1 LNAGLKRGQAI
12 EQAVQ
17 TCDSGWYEAPFPV
30 HLKGQIASM
39 AVELSTQTGDNPQT
53 PILGRFV
60 TGKSVLV
67 KDNQDPAAGSR
78 LSFTNDE
85 RIAPGSMDPMNSPQR
100 ITPDVGAGSHD
111 VPIIA
116 RPINTTTHG

>member
-1 LNAGLKRGQAI
+1 M
-12 EQAVQ
+12 
-17 TCDSGWYEAPFPV
+17 T
-30 HLKGQIASM
+30 
-39 AVELSTQTGDNPQT
+39 VELSTQTGDNPQT
-53 PILGRFV
+53 PIPGRFV

-67 KDNQDPAAGSR
+67 KDNQDTAAGSR

-85 RIAPGSMDPMNSPQR
+85 RIASGGMDPMNSPQR

-111 VPIIA
+111 VPIIT